1 MRYQDKDIFVIPIGD
16 KLNLSD
22 NSAVSILYAPLC
34 GQIAFIGKE
43 DEDEIRRYVEEGV
56 TIDEDLK
63 ELVDEM
69 LVLTSCTMQIPDI
82 SKTTK
87 MSLLPNSACNF
98 ACSYCYSAKGRSS
111 TVLSWEMAK
120 IALDY
125 FINPER
131 VTQRNLSLFISGGG
145 EPLLSWDITKRCIAY
160 ATSRSKELGFTIR
173 ISIITNGSLI
183 TKEMAG
189 FLLEHDC
196 SVCISFEVLRE
207 LQDKQRK
214 NFEGVH
220 KNILQ
225 LGELGLQV
233 MLNSTITPISVG
245 HMQEMVSTVADRYP
259 FVAQYTMEPVTSI
272 ELFRTAQELG
282 CFYDNFYNNYIEAKQ
297 IAKDKHVP
305 LRFTFDDELSD
316 VTIRHCPGKFCITPQ
331 GTISVCH
338 LVSSP
343 KEERYKE
350 CIYGKIEG
358 GTLEIDKNRFNQL
371 YSITLFS
378 YDRCRD
384 CFAKFSCGGE
394 CLTRNTIYPADYMQ
408 KVCNFNRKFVLHQL
422 LEKIEE
428 NIYEESG
435 LTLEEYVKVYR

>member
-1 MRYQDKDIFVIPIGD
+1 MRYQNKEIFAIPIGD
-16 KLNLSD
+16 KLNLID
-22 NSAVSILYAPLC
+22 NLAVSILYAPLC
-34 GQIAFIGKE
+34 DQIVLISKE
-43 DEDEIRRYVEEGV
+43 DEDEIRRYVETGV
-56 TIDEDLK
+56 AINGDLK
-63 ELVDEM
+63 ELADEM
-69 LVLTSCTMQIPDI
+69 LASTAYTMQIPDI

-111 TVLSWEMAK
+111 TVLPWEKAK
-120 IALDY
+120 TALDY
-125 FINPER
+125 FINPKR
-131 VTQRNLSLFISGGG
+131 VTERNLSLFISGGG
-145 EPLLSWDITKRCIAY
+145 EPLISWDITKRCIEY
-160 ATSRSKELGFTIR
+160 ATSRCKELGFTIR
-173 ISIITNGSLI
+173 ISVITNGSLI
-183 TKEMAG
+183 TKEMAD

-214 NFEGVH
+214 NFEVVH

-233 MLNSTITPISVG
+233 MLNSTITPTSVA
-245 HMQEMVSTVADRYP
+245 HMQEMVATVAEIYP
-259 FVAQYTMEPVTSI
+259 FVVQYTMEPVTSI
-272 ELFRTAQELG
+272 ELFQTAQELE

-297 IAKDKHVP
+297 IARDKHVP
-305 LRFTFDDELSD
+305 LRFTFDDALRD

-358 GTLEIDKNRFNQL
+358 ETLEIDKSHFNQL
-371 YSITLFS
+371 YSINLFS

-435 LTLEEYVKVYR
+435 LTLEEYVKEYR